1 MKYIKNTD
9 RGVIREENQDR
20 ADIFENDDV
29 IVAVLCDG
37 MGGHF
42 GGSLASSITINTF
55 KQRMSFISKNED
67 EIYDWFKETIKN
79 AKQNMIQEAGDDI
92 NKKDMGTTVTS
103 AIIFKETKNI
113 VIFNIGDS
121 RTYLFNGVLKQITI
135 DHNLMNYY
143 IQKENMS
150 EFEASKIPGAH
161 ALTSALGPS
170 KQTNIEAFM
179 IDSES
184 LITSIKSK
192 ESKSKS
198 WFKKSKKEKEDITN
212 NNVDTSENQKI
223 YLILTSDGIHDFI
236 TKPHFE
242 SIIANPLTS
251 IEEKTNEL
259 ISAGIKGSSTDNL
272 TCIIVEVN

>member
-1 MKYIKNTD
+1 MKYVKNTD

-20 ADIFENDDV
+20 AEIFENDFA

-55 KQRMSFISKNED
+55 KKRMNFLPMNED
-67 EIYDWFKETIKN
+67 GVYEWFKESIKT
-79 AKQNMIQEAGDDI
+79 AKQNMISEAGDDV

-103 AIIFKETKNI
+103 VVIFKNSLNM

-121 RTYLFNGVLKQITI
+121 RTYLFNGILKQITV

-143 IQKENMS
+143 ICKEQMS
-150 EFEASKIPGAH
+150 EFEASKLPGAQ
-161 ALTSALGPS
+161 ALTSALGPN
-170 KQTNIEAFM
+170 KKTNIEAFT
-179 IDSES
+179 IDSAS
-184 LITSIKSK
+184 LQNSFKTKDSK
-192 ESKSKS
+192 PKN
-198 WFKKSKKEKEDITN
+198 WFKKSST
-212 NNVDTSENQKI
+212 DTSASKDNSQKI
-223 YLILTSDGIHDFI
+223 YLVLTSDGIHDFI

-242 SIIANPLTS
+242 SIMAKDDS
-251 IEEKTNEL
+251 IEEKSKIL
-259 ISAGIKGSSTDNL
+259 IESAIKGSSTDNL

>member
-1 MKYIKNTD
+1 MKYFKNTD
-9 RGVIREENQDR
+9 RGVVREENQDR
-20 ADIFENDDV
+20 ADIFENDIA

-55 KQRMSFISKNED
+55 QQRMSFFPKNEQD
-67 EIYDWFKETIKN
+67 IYDWFKETIKN
-79 AKQNMIQEAGDDI
+79 AKQNMISEAGNDR

-103 AIIFKETKNI
+103 AIIFKESLNI
-113 VIFNIGDS
+113 VVFNIGDS

-143 IQKENMS
+143 ILKENMS
-150 EFEASKIPGAH
+150 EFEASKLPGAH

-170 KQTNIEAFM
+170 KQTNIEAFT
-179 IDSES
+179 IDSSS
-184 LITSIKSK
+184 LFNSIKIK
-192 ESKSKS
+192 DSKSKS
-198 WFKKSKKEKEDITN
+198 WFKKSKKDEE
-212 NNVDTSENQKI
+212 ENESQKDQKI
-223 YLILTSDGIHDFI
+223 YLVLTSDGIHDFI

-242 SIIANPLTS
+242 SIISNPLSS
-251 IEEKTNEL
+251 IEEKSQEL

-272 TCIIVEVN
+272 TCVIVEVK